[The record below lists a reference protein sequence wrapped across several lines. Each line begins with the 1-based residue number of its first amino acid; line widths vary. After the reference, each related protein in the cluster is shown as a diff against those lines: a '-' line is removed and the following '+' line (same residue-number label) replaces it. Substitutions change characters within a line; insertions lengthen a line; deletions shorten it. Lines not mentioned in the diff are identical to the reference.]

1 MTAAVTARRRGI
13 FRGWWIVF
21 TGTSGL
27 ILSGGVTGFVFSVL
41 IPPME
46 ADLGWSRAT
55 IVGVL
60 TLGTFVA
67 GLLAT
72 PAGVFIDTYGS
83 RALMAGGAALGGVCF
98 MLTSAVTEP
107 WQFYL
112 VLGVVEATTHPALY
126 DVGPRATIANWF
138 IRKRPAAFAV
148 FSIGRSVSGIVL
160 VPIAAWLMAVSSWRT
175 VYFVVGLVQL
185 VALTP
190 LSWWVIRRRPEDVGD
205 YPDGEPPAA
214 GAATTSTP
222 AAIEAADDHP
232 WTRRQVL
239 RTKTYWLLTAG
250 FFLIAFPASG
260 IYIHMASY
268 LRDRGLD
275 PAVAASGL
283 TVYGVGALVGRVVW
297 ATAISRMGI
306 KHTMTS
312 FAFFYAAT
320 VALYTVADG
329 AWGLYAS
336 ILVLGLVIGGSQQI
350 SAQVWPDYYGRRI
363 VGTVTGLATLMN
375 MPAAAASPLLM
386 ALVFDAVHSY
396 MPVLAVYAALSLIA
410 GVFFVVAERPLAPV
424 AGVER
429 AVSG

>member
-1 MTAAVTARRRGI
+1 MTAGVAARRGV
-13 FRGWWIVF
+13 FRGWWIVA
-21 TGTSGL
+21 TGTTGL
-27 ILSGGVTGFVFSVL
+27 ALSGGVTGYVFSVL

-60 TLGTFVA
+60 TLATFVS

-72 PAGVFIDTYGS
+72 PAGIFIDRHGS

-98 MLTSAVTEP
+98 LLTAGVTEP

-148 FSIGRSVSGIVL
+148 FSIGRSLSGILL
-160 VPIAAWLMAVSSWRT
+160 VPFAAWLMAVSSWRM
-175 VYFVVGLVQL
+175 VYAVVGFVQL
-185 VALTP
+185 AGLTP
-190 LSWWVIRRRPEDVGD
+190 LTWWVIRRRPEDVGEH
-205 YPDGEPPAA
+205 PDGEPPAA
-214 GAATTSTP
+214 AVAAVAGTP
-222 AAIEAADDHP
+222 AVAEAAGDP
-232 WTRRQVL
+232 LWTRRQVL

-275 PAVAASGL
+275 PALAASGL
-283 TVYGVGALVGRVVW
+283 TVYGVGALLGRVVW
-297 ATAISRMGI
+297 AIAIGRMGI
-306 KHTMTS
+306 KHTLTS
-312 FAFFYAAT
+312 FAFSYAGA
-320 VALYTVADG
+320 VALYTVAEG
-329 AWGLYAS
+329 AWGLYAA

-350 SAQVWPDYYGRRI
+350 SAQMWPDYYGRRI
-363 VGTVTGLATLMN
+363 VGTITGLATLMN

-396 MPVLAVYAALSLIA
+396 VPVLVVYAALSLTA
-410 GVFFVVAERPLAPV
+410 GVFFVVAQRPLPPAARV
-424 AGVER
+424 GR
-429 AVSG
+429 AASG